1 MAQSSKSFRHLG
13 SGWKPGTR
21 LWKYLKNQLAQ
32 DSQFFCGNLC
42 DVRVT
47 EAKMRFHHCLARI
60 KSAIQMNNIHTAR
73 GCNTT
78 WSCRSGDETDQ
89 DFGRETSRSLRNV
102 LETTQTNPIRKPRE
116 GDCIVSEYLPPD
128 RILRNSRSRI
138 HRKRSDL
145 QRDRCSVQ
153 LHCLLSR
160 RS

>member
-1 MAQSSKSFRHLG
+1 MAQTSKSFRHLG

-60 KSAIQMNNIHTAR
+60 KSSIQMNNIHTAR

-78 WSCRSGDETDQ
+78 WSCRSGDEPDQ

-102 LETTQTNPIRKPRE
+102 LETTQTNR
-116 GDCIVSEYLPPD
+116 CI
-128 RILRNSRSRI
+128 
-138 HRKRSDL
+138 
-145 QRDRCSVQ
+145 
-153 LHCLLSR
+153 LLR
-160 RS
+160 RSHPVIVLGGEVPQALHILGRRRPQRLIRMEGFP